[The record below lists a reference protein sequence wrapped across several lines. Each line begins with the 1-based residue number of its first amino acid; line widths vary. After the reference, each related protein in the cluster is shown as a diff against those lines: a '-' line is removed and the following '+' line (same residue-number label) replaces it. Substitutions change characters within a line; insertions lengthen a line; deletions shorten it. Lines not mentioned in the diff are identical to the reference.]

1 VEHFE
6 KDTHSVSPIR
16 IDGVVGRHSRILK
29 FLHDLRKLGNVLFNE
44 SKILIKGTDG
54 ELVDIISMQQIYDQA
69 VVFVVF
75 DSNEDYSSDID
86 TNTLILSD
94 NDDLSLEAM

>member
-29 FLHDLRKLGNVLFNE
+29 FLHDLGKLGNVLFNK

-75 DSNEDYSSDID
+75 DSNENYSSDID
-86 TNTLILSD
+86 TDSNASGDTLILSD
-94 NDDLSLEAM
+94 NDD